1 MADNHSPPKRRNPR
15 PRPSR
20 SAAPKSRAH
29 ASSGGIEQAPAHPE
43 AGGFRWT
50 RQRREVFALLDGH
63 RDHPTAAEI
72 YTRVRET
79 LPDISLATVYNCLET
94 LVGAGLVKQVN
105 FERGPSRYC
114 PNQREHAHLYDETSG
129 EIHDVELKPGVDLHR
144 IFKLPRGMRITRAE
158 ISLMGRPRT

>member
-1 MADNHSPPKRRNPR
+1 MPEPR
-15 PRPSR
+15 LQPSG
-20 SAAPKSRAH
+20 
-29 ASSGGIEQAPAHPE
+29 SSGAQAPAPPE

-72 YTRVRET
+72 YARVREN

-129 EIHDVELKPGVDLHR
+129 EIHDVELKPGIDLHR

-158 ISLMGRPRT
+158 ISLMGRPRA